1 LKWGTVRVTAD
12 PPRDDSLTVEATYGV
27 KFVADGRVMNLESET
42 FDLIIYKERTGD
54 LSEH

>member
-42 FDLIIYKERTGD
+42 FDLIVYKERTGD